1 MPRATFPPTPG
12 SSTDMKGQDGS
23 KLATLQISFELPPPA
38 MMSNDTSSSNSANG
52 AMKAPGPGAY
62 PMQPSE
68 TVKSRRR
75 TATTQ
80 NPAKDKDQFALPP
93 PPTRSRKI
101 IQMKPRE
108 ETPQETQSNAKG
120 AASASKTNTNTNT
133 TSTATPPAAAGTKRK
148 QPSATSAAGRKI
160 ARKTAHS
167 LIERRRRSK
176 MNEEFAVLKSMIP
189 ACTGEMHK
197 LAILQAS
204 IEYVRYLEDCITKLK
219 AQCGSDSGS
228 KATDTGLP
236 SPTRKEPYNPDRNYN
251 MTDVGSPDVE
261 MTSSGIPSPA
271 FTNSAGRS
279 NQPSVSPALLAED
292 MRDRH
297 NSYSSISTEYRHHR
311 YSVSSNTSP
320 NFGPQGQGY
329 PPSIHSASGST
340 LPSPALIPQRDFDQ
354 EATAALLMLNQ
365 AGRRHPNTATTTSGH
380 TTAARGMSVRDLLTR
395 IPTFAPAWVYQ
406 ALQQSLNPRLC
417 TFPSFPIGRSRESLQ
432 QSLSQAT
439 YSTPRTLP
447 PLPRGPDLDLSSG
460 NRQRRNS
467 FKPPRLLPVN
477 VSSQSSR
484 TTANLQ
490 LSPSSFFPAPL
501 FSTRSPPSR
510 AVTTTTANR
519 HKRVFSSS
527 KPQPL
532 RLVQETQ
539 KDKRKKQPPVFYAQH
554 SHSVLQSL
562 TYITIQQKTC
572 VDDYNP
578 DNNNNYFKMASN
590 PVMPKVAPPAPS
602 SSSNPTVTLPPL
614 PSSTGGNNNV
624 AAGPRATAPSFG
636 AVHSKEELI
645 ADLRRQLSDTASD
658 ASSVDSRGRRRR
670 RNNNNKA
677 LAQKGA
683 VGGLA
688 QPAVLPR
695 LAETK
700 PVRLQLGLNLDVEV
714 ELKARLQGDVSLT
727 LL

>member
-1 MPRATFPPTPG
+1 MPRATLPPTPG

-38 MMSNDTSSSNSANG
+38 MISADGSPNS
-52 AMKAPGPGAY
+52 MRAPGPSPY
-62 PMQPSE
+62 PTQPSE

-75 TATTQ
+75 SSTLQ
-80 NPAKDKDQFALPP
+80 GPAKDKGQFALPP

-108 ETPQETQSNAKG
+108 ESPQEARPSTKA
-120 AASASKTNTNTNT
+120 AASAPKNNNT
-133 TSTATPPAAAGTKRK
+133 SAAAPPAVAGTKRK
-148 QPSATSAAGRKI
+148 QPSTTSAAGRKI

-176 MNEEFAVLKSMIP
+176 MNEEFAVLKNMIP

-204 IEYVRYLEDCITKLK
+204 IEYVRYLEDCVAKLK
-219 AQCGSDSGS
+219 AQCVEDSGS
-228 KATDTGLP
+228 RATDTSLP
-236 SPTRKEPYNPDRNYN
+236 SPTRLEPYNPDRNYTH
-251 MTDVGSPDVE
+251 MTDVNSPDVE
-261 MTSSGIPSPA
+261 MTSSDIASPT
-271 FTNSAGRS
+271 FTHSAGRS

-297 NSYSSISTEYRHHR
+297 NSHSSISTEYRHHNR
-311 YSVSSNTSP
+311 YSVSANTSP
-320 NFGPQGQGY
+320 NFGPQAHGY
-329 PPSIHSASGST
+329 APSIHSASGST
-340 LPSPALIPQRDFDQ
+340 LPSPALIPQRDLDQ
-354 EATAALLMLNQ
+354 EATTALLMLNQ
-365 AGRRHPNTATTTSGH
+365 ADRRHSSTNTSGSVS
-380 TTAARGMSVRDLLTR
+380 AGRGMSVRDLLKIVLLHPSTVIHPGLWHVQR
-395 IPTFAPAWVYQ
+395 
-406 ALQQSLNPRLC
+406 QSLNPRLC

-432 QSLSQAT
+432 QTLHPTT

-447 PLPRGPDLDLSSG
+447 PLPRGPDLEPY
-460 NRQRRNS
+460 NNKRRS
-467 FKPPRLLPVN
+467 TFRPPRLLPVN
-477 VSSQSSR
+477 LSSQSSR
-484 TTANLQ
+484 AHT
-490 LSPSSFFPAPL
+490 LSPSCLPPPL
-501 FSTRSPPSR
+501 FSSRNSPPTAR
-510 AVTTTTANR
+510 AVSTTKLQ

-532 RLVQETQ
+532 RLVQETL

-554 SHSVLQSL
+554 SHSIVQSL
-562 TYITIQQKTC
+562 TYITIQQKASPC
-572 VDDYNP
+572 PVVDDYNI
-578 DNNNNYFKMASN
+578 YFNKMASSN
-590 PVMPKVAPPAPS
+590 PVMPKVGPPP
-602 SSSNPTVTLPPL
+602 NPVTLPPL
-614 PSSTGGNNNV
+614 PNSNIAGASSNSS
-624 AAGPRATAPSFG
+624 GPRPTAPSFG
-636 AVHSKEELI
+636 VAAPPSKEELI

-688 QPAVLPR
+688 GPQVLPR